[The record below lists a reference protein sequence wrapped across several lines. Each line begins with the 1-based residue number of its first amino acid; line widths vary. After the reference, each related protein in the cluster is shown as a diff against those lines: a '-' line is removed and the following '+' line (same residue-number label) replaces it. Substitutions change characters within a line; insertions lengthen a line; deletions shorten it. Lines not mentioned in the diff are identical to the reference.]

1 VTGPPPGPLDILHDV
16 PLAPLC
22 TLGVG
27 GPARHYTRVRDARQ
41 AAAAAA
47 WARERSLRPFV
58 LGGGSN
64 LVVSDDGYP
73 GLVIHLDLR
82 GVSSAEESGSVV
94 LTAAAGEEW
103 DPLVARCVEQGCAGL
118 ECLSGIP
125 GRVGAT
131 PIQNV
136 GAYGQDVS
144 ETVTRV
150 ECLDLATGEE
160 VALAGEECAFA
171 YRDSRFKHADL
182 GRFLITAVSFRLRPG
197 GAPTVRYAE
206 LERALQEAGV
216 DRPTLADVRR
226 TVVALRRRKS
236 MVIDPDDE
244 NRRSVGSFFMN
255 PTVAPHE
262 ADSVRG
268 RVGGQDAASM
278 PAFPA
283 ADGRVKLSAA
293 WLVERA
299 GMTRGHGEGPVGLS
313 TRHTLAIVNRGGAT
327 ARQVADFGRRVRDRV
342 RDRFGVVLRPEP
354 VFLNLDFDNP
364 GGRP

>member
-1 VTGPPPGPLDILHDV
+1 MTEPLRVPLEVREDV

-27 GPARHYTRVRDARQ
+27 GPARRYVLARDPAQ

-47 WARERSLRPFV
+47 WARDDKMPLFV

-64 LVVSDDGYP
+64 LVVADEGHP
-73 GLVIHLDLR
+73 GLVVHLDLR
-82 GVSSAEESGSVV
+82 GVSAVEEDGTV
-94 LTAAAGEEW
+94 LVTAGAGEAW
-103 DPLVARCVEQGCAGL
+103 DPFVARCVERGWAGL

-144 ETVTRV
+144 ETIERV
-150 ECLDLATGEE
+150 DALDLSSGATVSLGG
-160 VALAGEECAFA
+160 AECGFA
-171 YRDSRFKHADL
+171 YRDSRFKREDS
-182 GRFLITAVSFRLRPG
+182 GRFLITGVSFRLRPG
-197 GAPTVRYAE
+197 GPPAVRYPE
-206 LERALQEAGV
+206 LERALLGATG
-216 DRPTLADVRR
+216 PTLADVRA
-226 TVVALRRRKS
+226 TVIALRRRKS

-255 PTVAPHE
+255 PLVAA
-262 ADSVRG
+262 ADAESVRA
-268 RVGGQDAASM
+268 RVDAADAASM

-293 WLVERA
+293 WLIERS
-299 GMTRGHGEGPVGLS
+299 GLLRGHGEGPVGLS

-327 ARQVADFGRRVRDRV
+327 ARQVVAFARSVRDRV
-342 RDRFGVVLRPEP
+342 RDRFGVALRPEP
-354 VFLNLDFDNP
+354 VFVNLDFES
-364 GGRP
+364 